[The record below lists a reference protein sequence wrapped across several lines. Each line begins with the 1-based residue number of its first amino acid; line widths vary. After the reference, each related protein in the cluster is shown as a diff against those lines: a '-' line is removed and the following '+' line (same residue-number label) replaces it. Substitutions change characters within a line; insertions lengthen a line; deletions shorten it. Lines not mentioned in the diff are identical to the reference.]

1 MSPDLQNL
9 IHNRQHGIFG
19 LLIWYAITV
28 VKDYAT
34 LLKLLDIEGVFVET
48 AVYLDSLGLD
58 TV

>member
-9 IHNRQHGIFG
+9 IHNRQHGVLG

-28 VKDYAT
+28 VKDYAA
-34 LLKLLDIEGVFVET
+34 LLELLDIEGVFVET

-58 TV
+58 AV